1 MASRVPR
8 GLVGW
13 LALVLLRHDARL
25 RAGVSALLP
34 VVSFLAGR
42 ISVNLP
48 RWANAA
54 LITASILSVPVIY
67 TYSLPAEQLRFIVA
81 RKLLKRMG
89 PSLAVVARSK
99 RRDDLP
105 EYLEKHCPEWIAPGV
120 IETVREQAANQH
132 VIGVPPQKRI

>member
-8 GLVGW
+8 DLVGW

-34 VVSFLAGR
+34 VSSFLAGR

-48 RWANAA
+48 SWADAA
-54 LITASILSVPVIY
+54 LIAASVLSIPVIY
-67 TYSLPAEQLRFIVA
+67 TYSLPAEQLRLIVA
-81 RKLLKRMG
+81 HKLLKRMG
-89 PSLAVVARSK
+89 PNLAVVARSK
-99 RRDDLP
+99 RRDDLR

-120 IETVREQAANQH
+120 IEAVREQAVSQN
-132 VIGVPPQKRI
+132 VVGIPPQKRI